1 MKNQYPEFNIK
12 AFSKFS
18 NKRLAEVRRF
28 VSHCKKIDGFDTLF
42 YWESIKNRK
51 NLGINEILCYVADEL
66 VGYLALYH
74 FEEHEIEI
82 TVITH
87 PDYRTPSLHG
97 LLWEQAKR
105 AVAQY
110 AVDIKRFVFT
120 CNQQLLPLKEYLYRL
135 GAECSEYTYKLAL
148 SAKKYPQVVMPE
160 KTSPLQLRKATYLD
174 VPALVNLEMDCF
186 QVAEE
191 IYKNHLFKTLEDPT
205 KEIMVASLG
214 EKIIGKIHVQI
225 EKNNA
230 FLYDFCVEQDEQK
243 KGYGSFLLLHTVR
256 ELFER
261 QVKKVS
267 VDVIDEQDLKWYIKF
282 NFECISIYEHWKLT
296 PCIDPLKE
304 REKQLEALLLN
315 FHCHQVQ
322 DQLSLT
328 FYKH

>member
-1 MKNQYPEFNIK
+1 MKSQLSNFHIK

-18 NKRLAEVRRF
+18 KKRLAEVRRF
-28 VSHCKKIDGFDTLF
+28 VARCKKLDGSEALF

-87 PDYRTPSLHG
+87 PDYRTPALYA

-110 AVDIKRFVFT
+110 SVDITRFVFT
-120 CNQQLLPLKEYLYRL
+120 CNQQLLSLKDYLNRL

-148 SAKKYPQVVMPE
+148 TAKSCSKIEALIEEFPIE
-160 KTSPLQLRKATYLD
+160 LRKATQSD
-174 VPALVNLEMDCF
+174 IPALTRLEMNCF
-186 QVAEE
+186 QVAKE
-191 IYKNHLFKTLEDPT
+191 IYKNHLLKTLEDPT
-205 KEIMVASLG
+205 KEIIVAIKN
-214 EKIIGKIHVQI
+214 EKIIGKIHMQI
-225 EKNNA
+225 EKSNV
-230 FLYDFCVEQDEQK
+230 LVYDFCVEPEEQR
-243 KGYGSFLLLHTVR
+243 KGYGSFLLLGVAR
-256 ELFER
+256 QLFNR
-261 QVKKVS
+261 QMKKIFIDV
-267 VDVIDEQDLKWYIKF
+267 VDEYDLKWYTKF
-282 NFECISIYEHWKLT
+282 NFKRVATYEHWKLI